1 MPGSVSDIHTNRQL
15 LNNVL
20 FCIYIDGLLQ
30 LLCKSKVGCFI
41 DDVFVTALAYADDL
55 VLLACPKLLELC
67 GQCV

>member
-41 DDVFVTALAYADDL
+41 DDVFVAALAYADDL
-55 VLLACPKLLELC
+55 VLLACPKLPELC